1 MLLLSYIWEN
11 QTLEKILDIADSIAY
26 EKNISLNDV
35 KDAIKNALMNTAKK
49 IIGENY
55 EFEVEFDEIKRKA
68 SLFQKVLVVANN
80 DSGLDEEDPSI
91 ISLEKA
97 QLVNDDAEIG
107 DELRYE
113 ISLDTYGR
121 GAANTML
128 RELEKEVQNFVNN
141 GIYKKYA
148 QKEGKIVSG
157 QVVRIDHNE
166 NTYIE
171 LDEIRAQL
179 PRKNRIKGEVF
190 HVGQVVKGVL
200 KPINQGATR
209 GIQLEISRTSPKFL
223 EELMRLEVPELQDG
237 LIEIIKC
244 ARIPGERAKIALKSN
259 SPRVDPIGTAVGIK
273 GVRINSVCKELNN
286 ENIDVIE
293 YSDTPEIFVSRAMS
307 PAAVKAVTVDGKKA
321 KILIADGNKSKAIGK
336 AGVNIRLASM
346 LTGYEIEIIGDGTK
360 SEKPENTQE
369 AEETNSNALA
379 ALFK

>member
-369 AEETNSNALA
+369 VEETNSNALA

>member
-68 SLFQKVLVVANN
+68 SLFQKALVVSNN

-113 ISLDTYGR
+113 ISLDSYGR
-121 GAANTML
+121 GAANAML
-128 RELEKEVQNFVNN
+128 RELEKEIQNFVNN
-141 GIYKKYA
+141 GIYQKYA

-200 KPINQGATR
+200 KPINQAATR

-223 EELMRLEVPELQDG
+223 EELMKLEVPELQDG
-237 LIEIIKC
+237 LIEIMKC

-259 SPRVDPIGTAVGIK
+259 SPRVDPIGTAVGVK

-321 KILIADGNKSKAIGK
+321 KILIAEGNKSKAIGK

-346 LTGYEIEIIGDGTK
+346 LTGYEIEIISDGIK
-360 SEKPENTQE
+360 SEKPENSQE

-379 ALFK
+379 ALFR